1 MSPRSVLVLWLVLA
15 TLVPSG
21 ARAATIRGAVAANF
35 AATAEALGRS
45 FSELTGHEVVW
56 SAGSTGKLYAQIVQ
70 GAPFDLFLAADEARP
85 ARLEADGMAVPG
97 SRFTY
102 AEGRMAL
109 WSPGRRASPE
119 LLRDP
124 DLRVAI
130 ANPAVA
136 PYGEAARDVLLR
148 LGVWHEGRSRW
159 VRGEDVGQTF
169 GFVWTGGVDAG
180 LIALSSAR
188 QKDLPAGALWVV
200 PSAWHRRLAQQ
211 AVRPTTS
218 RSPEAAAAFLEFLR
232 SPGARE
238 IVEAAGYDVPEDPVP
253 GA

>member
-1 MSPRSVLVLWLVLA
+1 MSPRSLLVLWLALA
-15 TLVPSG
+15 GLVPSG
-21 ARAATIRGAVAANF
+21 ARATTIRGAVAANF
-35 AATAEALGRS
+35 AATAEVLGRS

-56 SAGSTGKLYAQIVQ
+56 SPGSTGKLYAQIVQ

-85 ARLEADGMAVPG
+85 ARLEAEGLAVPG

-102 AEGRMAL
+102 AEGRLAL

-119 LLRDP
+119 FLWDP

-130 ANPAVA
+130 ANPSVA

-148 LGVWHEGRSRW
+148 LGVWGEGRSRW

-169 GFVWTGGVDAG
+169 GFVWTGGVDIG
-180 LIALSSAR
+180 LVALSSAR
-188 QKDLPAGALWVV
+188 QKDLPAAELWIV
-200 PSAWHRRLAQQ
+200 PSEWHRRLAQQ
-211 AVRPTTS
+211 AVRPAAS
-218 RSPEAAAAFLEFLR
+218 RSPEAAEAFLEFLR
-232 SPGARE
+232 SARARE
-238 IVEAAGYDVPEDPVP
+238 IVEAAGYDVPDPIP